1 MIGTQ
6 EPSRLRWSAK
16 ALLLLFLWVVLP
28 LLTVEFAMIVLEP
41 YLFTGFYQYDPD
53 IGFRV
58 RPYAMG
64 SNQFGFND
72 KDYPLQRA
80 PGTFR
85 ILVVGDSFGWAGGKD
100 GNYTALLGKQLSTG
114 SDGHRIEVI
123 NASYPNTHT
132 GEQLLV
138 LKKYGLQYDPHLVVL
153 GFFAGNDFADA
164 VPNRKRIVVN
174 DIYIDIDKRQEVT
187 LFGYPLVR
195 HSRLLLFVKQKYRIL
210 RETLGTPLMGHAQQQ
225 SPSQGTFSEDTF
237 LSIERDR
244 MEFCNLKAY
253 RQGKDAGNVDYIFQ
267 SVREMRNLLQAKG
280 IPLIVAIF
288 PDEFQI
294 NEQLA
299 DTIFRR
305 FNLDRDD
312 YDLALMQKVL
322 KTFLD
327 SEKIP
332 YVDMLERFREAGRRE
347 SLYLLRDSHW
357 NEAGN
362 HLAADILRERLS
374 GIVQTYFNSGAT
386 SLQ

>member
-6 EPSRLRWSAK
+6 KSSRIGWRTK

-28 LLTVEFAMIVLEP
+28 LATVEIAMIVLEP
-41 YLFTGFYQYDPD
+41 YLFTGFFQYDPD

-72 KDYPLQRA
+72 KDYPLQRP

-100 GNYTALLGKQLSTG
+100 GNYTALLEKQFSSG
-114 SDGHRIEVI
+114 SDGDRIEVI
-123 NASYPNTHT
+123 NASYPMTHA
-132 GEQLLV
+132 GEQLLI

-153 GFFAGNDFADA
+153 GFFAGNDFIDAD
-164 VPNRKRIVVN
+164 PNRKRIVVN
-174 DIYIDIDKRQEVT
+174 DIYIDIDKRREVT
-187 LFGYPLVR
+187 LFGYPLVGQ
-195 HSRLLLFVKQKYRIL
+195 SRLLLFVKQKYRIF
-210 RETLGTPLMGHAQQQ
+210 RHTLGTSLGGDVKEQ
-225 SPSQGTFSEDTF
+225 SASQGTFPEDTF
-237 LSIERDR
+237 LSIERGT

-253 RQGKDAGNVDYIFQ
+253 RQGKDAAKIDHIFQ
-267 SVREMRNLLQAKG
+267 SVREMRNLLHARG
-280 IPLIVAIF
+280 IPLLVAIF

-294 NEQLA
+294 NQQLA
-299 DTIFRR
+299 DRIFSR

-327 SEKIP
+327 SEMIP
-332 YVDMLERFREAGRRE
+332 YVDMLERFREVGRRE
-347 SLYLLRDSHW
+347 SLYLLHDTHW

-374 GIVQTYFNSGAT
+374 RTVRTYFDSGVIGV
-386 SLQ
+386 Q